1 MWRRLPIPPAAFPP
15 LSLDRTAIWLI
26 AIAETIVWAAMYYGF
41 PALFIRWEAAF
52 GWSKPEI
59 TIAVTGA
66 LVASALASPVFG
78 RLIDAGRGPQ
88 VMTGSALLG
97 GLMLVVLA
105 AVETLPQFYIVWALI
120 GVAMGGCLYE
130 PCFAFLTRARGS
142 EAKGAITLVTLVA
155 GFAGTLSFPLGHAVA
170 DAFGWRAAVS
180 TYGALVLFVAVP
192 LFFISAR
199 HFERTRVARSI
210 AGENRSKG
218 TRNFLGEPKFWLL
231 ALGFTFIVI
240 NHGVILNHLLPLL
253 AERGLATETAVLA
266 AAMIGPMQVMGRI
279 MMMLAQ
285 RHVATATIMLTCFA
299 GICAATLFLI
309 GAAGQPALIAG
320 FVILQG
326 ASFGVL
332 SIVKPAITRD
342 VMGEVN
348 FGTISGAMAVPY
360 LLGVAFA
367 PFIGALIWLQ
377 GGYDLVLPVI
387 LLSALLGALLAWL
400 ATRMG
405 RD

>member
-1 MWRRLPIPPAAFPP
+1 M
-15 LSLDRTAIWLI
+15 SLDRTAIWLI
-26 AIAETIVWAAMYYGF
+26 AVAETIVWASMYYSF
-41 PALFIRWEAAF
+41 PALFTRWELAF

-66 LVASALASPVFG
+66 LVASALASPGFG
-78 RLIDAGRGPQ
+78 RLIDTGRSPQ
-88 VMTGSALLG
+88 VMTGCAVLG
-97 GLMLVVLA
+97 GVMLVALA
-105 AVETLPQFYIVWALI
+105 WIDTLPQFYVVWTLL

-142 EAKGAITLVTLVA
+142 QAKGAITLVTLVA

-170 DAFGWRAAVS
+170 EAFGWRAAVL
-180 TYGALVLFVAVP
+180 TYAALVLFVAVP
-192 LFFISAR
+192 LFIVSTR
-199 HFERTRVARSI
+199 HFERTRVAIAKSI
-210 AGENRSKG
+210 LGGSST
-218 TRNFLGEPKFWLL
+218 TRRFLGEAKFWLL
-231 ALGFTFIVI
+231 ALGFTFIVV

-279 MMMLAQ
+279 MMILAQ
-285 RHVATATIMLTCFA
+285 RHVATTTIMMTCFA
-299 GICAATLFLI
+299 GICIATMFLI
-309 GAAGQPALIAG
+309 GAAVQPALIAG

-332 SIVKPAITRD
+332 SIVKPTITRD
-342 VMGEVN
+342 VMGEAN

-367 PFIGALIWLQ
+367 PFIGSLIWLK

-400 ATRMG
+400 ATRIG
-405 RD
+405 RSPNR

>member
-1 MWRRLPIPPAAFPP
+1 M
-15 LSLDRTAIWLI
+15 SLDRTAIWLI
-26 AIAETIVWAAMYYGF
+26 AVAETIVWASMYYSF
-41 PALFIRWEAAF
+41 PALFTRWELAF

-66 LVASALASPVFG
+66 LVASALSSPFFG
-78 RLIDAGRGPQ
+78 RLIDSGRGPH
-88 VMTGSALLG
+88 VITGSAVLG
-97 GLMLVVLA
+97 GIMLVALA
-105 AVETLPQFYIVWALI
+105 WAETLFQFYIVWALI

-130 PCFAFLTRARGS
+130 PCFAFLTRTRGVGAR
-142 EAKGAITLVTLVA
+142 GAITLVTLVA

-170 DAFGWRAAVS
+170 EAFGWRAAVS
-180 TYGALVLFVAVP
+180 TYGALVLIIAVP

-199 HFERTRVARSI
+199 HFEQTRVASLKTADHSPSAPRS
-210 AGENRSKG
+210 
-218 TRNFLGEPKFWLL
+218 FLSQPKFWLL

-299 GICAATLFLI
+299 GICIATLFLI
-309 GAAGQPALIAG
+309 GAAAQPALIAG

-342 VMGEVN
+342 VMGETN

-367 PFIGALIWLQ
+367 PFIGSLIWLQ

-387 LLSALLGALLAWL
+387 LGCAALGALLVWM
-400 ATRMG
+400 ATRF
-405 RD
+405 R

>member
-1 MWRRLPIPPAAFPP
+1 MT
-15 LSLDRTAIWLI
+15 LDRNAIWLI
-26 AIAETIVWAAMYYGF
+26 ALAETIVWAAMYYSF
-41 PALFIRWEAAF
+41 PALFVRWEMAF

-88 VMTGSALLG
+88 VMTGCAVLG

-105 AVETLPQFYIVWALI
+105 AVDTLPQFYIVWALI

-130 PCFAFLTRARGS
+130 PCFAFLTRARGR
-142 EAKGAITLVTLVA
+142 EARAAITLVTLVA

-170 DAFGWRAAVS
+170 EAFGWRAAIL
-180 TYGALVLFVAVP
+180 TYGALVLFIAVP

-199 HFERTRVARSI
+199 HFEKTRVASIRTAGPSPSAPRS
-210 AGENRSKG
+210 
-218 TRNFLGEPKFWLL
+218 FLGAPKFWLL

-285 RHVATATIMLTCFA
+285 RHVATATIMLVCFA

-309 GAAGQPALIAG
+309 GAAGQPVLIAG

-342 VMGEVN
+342 VMGEAN

-360 LLGVAFA
+360 LLGVALA
-367 PFIGALIWLQ
+367 PFIGSLIWLQ
-377 GGYDLVLPVI
+377 GGYDLVLPLI
-387 LLSALLGALLAWL
+387 LVCALLGALMAWL
-400 ATRMG
+400 ATRL
-405 RD
+405 R